1 MSLTE
6 KKSQNNANQQ
16 SPHVNNPMRIF
27 WLAMLFLIA
36 VGGAMFFI
44 DINTNDLRSGKAR
57 PDTSE
62 GVATRI
68 QPVASF
74 ALHIVEGERVLK
86 SGKEVYDATC
96 VTCHAAAVAGAPK
109 FGDKDAWA
117 PYIATGYQAMLDV
130 ALNGKGAMPAKGGN
144 TSLTDLEVERAM
156 VYMANQGGA
165 SFAEPAEG
173 DAAAADAPK
182 AETAAAPAAAATEA
196 PATEVAAATSGDAS
210 SIPAATPEQLEI
222 GKGIYDSSCFVCHA
236 AAIAGAPKFGDKDAW
251 APYIATGLDTMLQI
265 AISGKGAMPPR
276 GTAMNA
282 SDEDLRAAILYMV
295 EQVR

>member
-27 WLAMLFLIA
+27 WLAMVFLIA
-36 VGGAMFFI
+36 VGGAIFFI

-62 GVATRI
+62 GVATRL
-68 QPVASF
+68 QPIANF
-74 ALHIVEGERVLK
+74 ALNIVEGERVLK

-144 TSLTDLEVERAM
+144 TALTDLEVERAM

-165 SFAEPAEG
+165 NFDEPAEG

-182 AETAAAPAAAATEA
+182 AETAAPAA
-196 PATEVAAATSGDAS
+196 ATEVAAAAGGDAS

-222 GKGIYDSSCFVCHA
+222 GKGLYDSSCFVCHA
-236 AAIAGAPKFGDKDAW
+236 AAVAGAPKFGDKDAW
-251 APYIATGLDTMLQI
+251 APYIATGLDTMLQV
-265 AISGKGAMPPR
+265 AITGKGAMPPR